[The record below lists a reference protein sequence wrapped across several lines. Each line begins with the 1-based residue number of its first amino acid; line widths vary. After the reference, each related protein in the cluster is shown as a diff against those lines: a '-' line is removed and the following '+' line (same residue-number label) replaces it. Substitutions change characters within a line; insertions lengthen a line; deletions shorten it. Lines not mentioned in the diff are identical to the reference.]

1 MFRNPVKPP
10 ILAVLSIAVLLAA
23 NISPAAEPKP
33 VAPNWQLRDI
43 NGEPISLADFKGKV
57 VILDFWAAWCPPCRK
72 EIPGLVTLQR
82 KYQDKGL
89 VIIGVSLDKQGPSVV
104 KPFMREL
111 GMNYRVV
118 MGDEKI
124 VSDYGG
130 IEAIPTTF
138 IIDRQGKV
146 VTVHQGFTDNATFE
160 AEIRPHL

>member
-1 MFRNPVKPP
+1 
-10 ILAVLSIAVLLAA
+10 
-23 NISPAAEPKP
+23 
-33 VAPNWQLRDI
+33 
-43 NGEPISLADFKGKV
+43 
-57 VILDFWAAWCPPCRK
+57 
-72 EIPGLVTLQR
+72 LQR

-111 GMNYRVV
+111 GMNYPVA

>member
-1 MFRNPVKPP
+1 MFTNHVNPS
-10 ILAVLSIAVLLAA
+10 ILAVLSIVVLLAA
-23 NISPAAEPKP
+23 NTSPAAEPKP

-57 VILDFWAAWCPPCRK
+57 VILDFWATWCPPCRQ
-72 EIPGLVTLQR
+72 EIPGFVTLQR

-111 GMNYRVV
+111 GMKYRVV

>member
-1 MFRNPVKPP
+1 MFRNRVKMP

-23 NISPAAEPKP
+23 NTSSIAEPKP

-57 VILDFWAAWCPPCRK
+57 VILDFWATWCPPCRM
-72 EIPGLVTLQR
+72 EIPGSVTLQR
-82 KYQDKGL
+82 KYQDRGL

-111 GMNYRVV
+111 GMNYPVV

-146 VTVHQGFTDNATFE
+146 VTVHQGFTGNATFE

>member
-10 ILAVLSIAVLLAA
+10 ILAVISIAVLLAA
-23 NISPAAEPKP
+23 YTSPAAEPKP
-33 VAPNWQLRDI
+33 VAPNWLLSDI
-43 NGEPISLADFKGKV
+43 NGKPISLADFKGKV
-57 VILDFWAAWCPPCRK
+57 VILDFWATWCPPCRK

-89 VIIGVSLDKQGPSVV
+89 VIIGVSLDQQGPSVV

-111 GMNYRVV
+111 GMNYRVA

>member
-1 MFRNPVKPP
+1 MLRNEVKMS
-10 ILAVLSIAVLLAA
+10 ILGVLSIAVLLAA
-23 NISPAAEPKP
+23 NTSPAAEPKP

-57 VILDFWAAWCPPCRK
+57 VILDFWATWCPPCRQ
-72 EIPGLVTLQR
+72 EIPGFVTLQR

>member
-1 MFRNPVKPP
+1 MFRNHVKPP

-57 VILDFWAAWCPPCRK
+57 VILDFWATWCPPCRQ
-72 EIPGLVTLQR
+72 EIPGFVTLQR

-146 VTVHQGFTDNATFE
+146 VTVHQGFTDKATFE
-160 AEIRPHL
+160 AEIRPLL

>member
-1 MFRNPVKPP
+1 MS
-10 ILAVLSIAVLLAA
+10 ILGVLSIAVLLAA
-23 NISPAAEPKP
+23 NTSPAAEPKP

-57 VILDFWAAWCPPCRK
+57 VILDFWATWCPPCRK

-82 KYQDKGL
+82 RYQDKGL
-89 VIIGVSLDKQGPSVV
+89 VIIGVSLDQQGPSVV

-146 VTVHQGFTDNATFE
+146 VTVHQGFTDNANSG
-160 AEIRPHL
+160 IRRGSNCSYG

>member
-1 MFRNPVKPP
+1 MFRNYVKPP

-23 NISPAAEPKP
+23 NTSPATEPKP

-57 VILDFWAAWCPPCRK
+57 VILDFWATWCPPCRK

-89 VIIGVSLDKQGPSVV
+89 VIIGVSLDQQGPSVV

-160 AEIRPHL
+160 AEIRPLL

>member
-1 MFRNPVKPP
+1 MFRNQLP

-23 NISPAAEPKP
+23 KTSPAAEPKP

-43 NGEPISLADFKGKV
+43 NGKPINLADFKGKV
-57 VILDFWAAWCPPCRK
+57 VILDFWATWCPPCRQ
-72 EIPGLVTLQR
+72 EIPGFVTLQR

-89 VIIGVSLDKQGPSVV
+89 VIIGVSLDQQGPGVV
-104 KPFMREL
+104 KPFVREL
-111 GMNYRVV
+111 RMNYPVV

-138 IIDRQGKV
+138 IIDRQGEV
-146 VTVHQGFTDNATFE
+146 VTAHQGFRDSATFE
-160 AEIRPHL
+160 AEIRPLL

>member
-1 MFRNPVKPP
+1 MFTNHVNPS

-23 NISPAAEPKP
+23 NTSPAAEPKP

-57 VILDFWAAWCPPCRK
+57 VILDFWATWCPPCRQ
-72 EIPGLVTLQR
+72 EIPGFVTLQR

-146 VTVHQGFTDNATFE
+146 VTVHQGFTDNETFE